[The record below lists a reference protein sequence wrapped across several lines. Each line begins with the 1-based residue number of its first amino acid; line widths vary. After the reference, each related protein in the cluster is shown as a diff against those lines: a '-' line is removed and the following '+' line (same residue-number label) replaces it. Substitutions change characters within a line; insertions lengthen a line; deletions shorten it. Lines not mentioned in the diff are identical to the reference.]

1 MARYISTLGGRS
13 ALKQAQGSGGLLL
26 LPWLELD

>member
-1 MARYISTLGGRS
+1 LARYISTLGGGS
-13 ALKQAQGSGGLLL
+13 ALKQARGSGDLLL